1 MVSVPV
7 QVRPVERPGRWQVS
21 LADLS
26 LLVLAAGLAA
36 GVVRGAREILVG
48 AARASGVGVEVAAV
62 FLALI
67 LVRSMLGLARRRP
80 WSTGITIAG
89 RLASMAWRALAVVLL
104 IHFVLMESDI
114 LRTDFATRTS
124 PGWWRRGW
132 GEWYEARER
141 LVPTCAIL
149 AMFGIALG
157 MGAGVVLARPEP
169 RRPRPYWLFVP
180 LAALAAVLF
189 FVVPSNYSLVPQ
201 LILVALEA
209 VNNAMPPLGRY
220 TSADLS
226 ARMLRAGI
234 EAVPAALAIVGLAL
248 IVAHDFQRAGRSVA
262 WATTRGGWVVRLLA
276 LAAAGAAGMG
286 MALVGIP
293 TMSPR
298 FLDGFWHVLDPEGML
313 IMLIGFGTFAAGL
326 AARAVVPRPPREE
339 SRWSR
344 RLSNVLLLGMMV
356 IVVSSALRCLPSSQ
370 AIDPETPAILVRL
383 LDGVEAAGIWF
394 MGLFSDSVG
403 DEILAWLSPERLL
416 WILPMAGLALFL
428 IELALRPPAFRTPPF
443 DQVAGSP
450 GRLVRFIWLSR
461 GPDGGLPRG
470 PTDPDRD
477 GAGDLAYPARHQHL
491 DGSRLAVAVLMRCIR
506 PPIA

>member
-1 MVSVPV
+1 MVMVLDRE
-7 QVRPVERPGRWQVS
+7 RPVERLGRWQVS

-36 GVVRGAREILVG
+36 GVVRGAREILVVP
-48 AARASGVGVEVAAV
+48 ARASGVGVEVAAV

-80 WSTGITIAG
+80 WGAGVTMAG

-104 IHFVLMESDI
+104 IHFVLMESDV
-114 LRTDFATRTS
+114 LRIDLATRRS
-124 PGWWRRGW
+124 PTWWGRGW
-132 GEWYEARER
+132 DEWYEVRER

-149 AMFGIALG
+149 AMFGMAVG

-180 LAALAAVLF
+180 LAALVAVLF
-189 FVVPSNYSLVPQ
+189 LAVPGDYAIVPQ
-201 LILVALEA
+201 FILVVLEF
-209 VNNAMPPLGRY
+209 VNNAMPPPGQY
-220 TSADLS
+220 TSASLS

-248 IVAHDFQRAGRSVA
+248 IVARDFQRAGRSVA

-276 LAAAGAAGMG
+276 LAAAGAAGTG
-286 MALVGIP
+286 MVLVGIP

-298 FLDGFWHVLDPEGML
+298 FLDGFRHVLDPEGML

-326 AARAVVPRPPREE
+326 AARAVVPRPPCER
-339 SRWSR
+339 SPWSR

-356 IVVSSALRCLPSSQ
+356 ILVSSALRCLPSSQ
-370 AIDPETPAILVRL
+370 AIDTQLPPIFARL
-383 LDGVEAAGIWF
+383 LEGVEAAGVWF
-394 MGLFSDSVG
+394 LGLFPYSLG
-403 DEILAWLSPERLL
+403 DGILAWLSPERLL

-450 GRLVRFIWLSR
+450 GRLVRFIWLTVALTVVCLAAVPTLIVLGQVILHIRLGISTWTVR
-461 GPDGGLPRG
+461 GWPSPF
-470 PTDPDRD
+470 
-477 GAGDLAYPARHQHL
+477 
-491 DGSRLAVAVLMRCIR
+491 
-506 PPIA
+506 